1 MKHRIFGKKLGRN
14 TRERKALFNSLT
26 RAIFTHGYF
35 QTTEAKAKS
44 VVRTIEHLS
53 NIIMTKSDLD
63 ARRELFRHLQD
74 RHWVN
79 NVVET
84 MKKTFEG
91 QTSNFTQRIKV
102 KRRYGDDALVV
113 KMSFVKPISFQVAPV
128 AKAKV
133 AKETKKVTTKVKAKA
148 EPKKVEAK
156 KAPAKKVVKKVAV
169 KAKKEVKSKEQK

>member
-14 TRERKALFNSLT
+14 TRERKALFNSLV
-26 RAIFTHGYF
+26 RAIFIHGYF

-63 ARRELFRHLQD
+63 SRRELFRYLQD
-74 RHWVN
+74 RNWVN

-91 QTSNFTQRIKV
+91 QTSNFTQRVKV

-113 KMSFVKPISFQVAPV
+113 KMSFVKPISFKKTAAVKTEEV
-128 AKAKV
+128 
-133 AKETKKVTTKVKAKA
+133 KETKVV
-148 EPKKVEAK
+148 AK
-156 KAPAKKVVKKVAV
+156 KAPEKKVIKKTVKKVAV
-169 KAKKEVKSKEQK
+169 KAKKEVKSKEKK